1 MVAQGGEE
9 DGKVC
14 GDGGIC
20 AVENGDGEEDVE
32 EEGDKEDAAFVVGGE
47 TVRVEEV
54 DVVWREGF
62 EEAE

>member
-14 GDGGIC
+14 GDGDIC
-20 AVENGDGEEDVE
+20 AVENDDGEEDVE

-47 TVRVEEV
+47 TVGVEEV